1 MVPPRSLSFRE
12 RNDVTFIPEQI
23 DEQSA
28 APLPRPKSS
37 RLICFLTYSRV
48 ALSTLLCGLVCVVEG
63 LVGSS
68 CEVLLRETCIGM
80 LLIKFGGAV
89 AFVVRTGIGVSL
101 LEFPRRGSLL
111 GPSLAMEGDSSFSK
125 RVLTFS
131 S

>member
-23 DEQSA
+23 VEQSA

-48 ALSTLLCGLVCVVEG
+48 ALSTLCGLVCVVEG

-80 LLIKFGGAV
+80 LC
-89 AFVVRTGIGVSL
+89 
-101 LEFPRRGSLL
+101 L
-111 GPSLAMEGDSSFSK
+111 GRK
-125 RVLTFS
+125 NYFS
-131 S
+131 SEHLSDYTANMNSVAEM

>member
-28 APLPRPKSS
+28 APLPRPISS

-80 LLIKFGGAV
+80 LC
-89 AFVVRTGIGVSL
+89 
-101 LEFPRRGSLL
+101 L
-111 GPSLAMEGDSSFSK
+111 GRK
-125 RVLTFS
+125 NNFS
-131 S
+131 SEHLSDYTANMNSVAEM

>member
-23 DEQSA
+23 VEQSA

-80 LLIKFGGAV
+80 LC
-89 AFVVRTGIGVSL
+89 
-101 LEFPRRGSLL
+101 L
-111 GPSLAMEGDSSFSK
+111 GRK
-125 RVLTFS
+125 NYFS
-131 S
+131 SEHLSDYTANMNSVAEM